1 MTEIIIERAKPRD
14 FEAIFKLE
22 EMSYKDPWP
31 REVFI
36 VDFLFNSSA
45 QYYVAKSSGKI
56 VGFLGI
62 WQEEDRLHII
72 NVTVHPEE
80 REKGIGKTLIKYAIE
95 LARERKKKEVYLEAR
110 VSNTIAISLYKSMG
124 FEETERIN
132 SYYQDGE
139 DGIRLRLAVEEK
151 S

>member
-14 FEAIFKLE
+14 FEVIFKLE